1 MKRSLVASLAL
12 GSALGLAACGG
23 GDTTVIT
30 SVVSEPTSTTAPT
43 TTVTTTTSSSTETS
57 TPEPTL
63 HLASFR
69 SPSGNIGCITTAG
82 TVRCDIE
89 KRSWN
94 PPQRPADCPSEV
106 DFGQGVT
113 VGSGAARFVCAG
125 DTALNPTAT
134 KLAYGTA
141 TAAGDLTCASATAG
155 ITCTNGATGH
165 GFFIS
170 STSYRLF

>member
-1 MKRSLVASLAL
+1 MERSLLTSLAVA
-12 GSALGLAACGG
+12 SALGLAACGG

-30 SVVSEPTSTTAPT
+30 SVVSEPTSSTAPT
-43 TTVTTTTSSSTETS
+43 TTVTTTTTSSTGTS

-69 SPSGNIGCITTAG
+69 SPSGNIGCLTTAG
-82 TVRCDIE
+82 TVRCDIQ

-94 PPQRPADCPSEV
+94 PPRRPADCPSEV
-106 DFGQGVT
+106 DFGQGIT

-125 DTALNPTAT
+125 DTALNPAAT

-141 TAAGDLTCASATAG
+141 TATGDLTCASATAG
-155 ITCTNGATGH
+155 MTCTNESTGH
-165 GFFIS
+165 GFVIS
-170 STSYRLF
+170 SASYRLF